1 MTLQESTE
9 KSQTT
14 PSIFDIGNYNKDNH
28 SFNIHDSLYMIMQK
42 QRRKDHQYHS
52 IQRKRNST
60 EKGATTDTSDSCDA
74 GTTCGPKSNNNSNK
88 ISIELVPTI
97 LSNHFVSASTNYH
110 YGRTI
115 VYQMFS
121 SMNFNH
127 YQLE

>member
-28 SFNIHDSLYMIMQK
+28 SFNIHDSLCMIMQK

-60 EKGATTDTSDSCDA
+60 EKGTTTDTSDSCIT
-74 GTTCGPKSNNNSNK
+74 GTTCGPKSNKNSNK

-97 LSNHFVSASTNYH
+97 LSNHFVSASTNH
-110 YGRTI
+110 DYGRTI